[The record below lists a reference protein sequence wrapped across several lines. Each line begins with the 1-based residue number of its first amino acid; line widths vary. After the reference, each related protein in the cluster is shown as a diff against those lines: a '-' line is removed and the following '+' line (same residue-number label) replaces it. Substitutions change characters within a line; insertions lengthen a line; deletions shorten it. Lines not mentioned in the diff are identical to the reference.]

1 MITQNLE
8 QNVKKFIHFF
18 TSLYKNTD
26 LQIHYPVYVYMYVCV
41 NWFFCL
47 IKTEDC
53 TYSYLF
59 KDF

>member
-18 TSLYKNTD
+18 TPLYKNTD
-26 LQIHYPVYVYMYVCV
+26 LQIHYPVYVYMHVCV
-41 NWFFCL
+41 NLFFCL
-47 IKTEDC
+47 IKAEDC
-53 TYSYLF
+53 IYSDLF